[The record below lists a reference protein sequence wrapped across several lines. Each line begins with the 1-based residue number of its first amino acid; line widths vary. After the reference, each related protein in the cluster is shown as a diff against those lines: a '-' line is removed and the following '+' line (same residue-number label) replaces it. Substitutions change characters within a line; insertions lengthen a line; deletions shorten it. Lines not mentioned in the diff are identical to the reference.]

1 MQPPDAE
8 QRPERTAYLPPR
20 AAKARKLI
28 LRTQLGLPWLLAAT
42 AVAGVILVAGVL
54 LLARGGRPGSPWVA
68 VAAVTAFPPGSLT
81 EVEAPGPHGRVV
93 IVDRRGGD
101 LRAFV
106 GPDAACPAVPDGP
119 GFRRACTG
127 QAWDADGAPRTPR
140 TQALARVATRFA
152 RGDLYVNPATAGG

>member
-1 MQPPDAE
+1 MQPPDAQ

-81 EVEAPGPHGRVV
+81 EVEAPGPAGRVV
-93 IVDRRGGD
+93 LVDRRAGD

-106 GPDAACPAVPDGP
+106 GPKAACPLQPDGH
-119 GFRRACTG
+119 GFRRGCTG
-127 QAWDADGAPRTPR
+127 QAWDADGAPHTPR
-140 TQALARVATRFA
+140 TQALTRVPTRFA
-152 RGDLYVNPATAGG
+152 RGDLYVDPGAAGG

>member
-1 MQPPDAE
+1 MQTPDAE

-54 LLARGGRPGSPWVA
+54 LLIRGGRPGTPWVA
-68 VAAVTAFPPGSLT
+68 VAAVTAFAPGTVT
-81 EVEAPGPHGRVV
+81 EVEVPGPAGRVV
-93 IVDRRGGD
+93 IVDRRGGN

-106 GPDAACPAVPDGP
+106 GPGAACPVEPDGA
-119 GFRRACTG
+119 GFGRGCTR
-127 QAWDADGAPRTPR
+127 QAWDAGGAPRTPG
-140 TQALARVATRFA
+140 TAALARVPTRFA
-152 RGDLYVNPATAGG
+152 RGDLYVDLGTAGG